1 MDTGETH
8 KPPPYFLVWVV
19 LFVLTVLEVFYAFAP
34 ISKVVIAVGLIVMAL
49 WKALLVALYY
59 MHLRWEPKRMW
70 VLAASPIPLIFI
82 LLVVVLNE
90 F

>member
-8 KPPPYFLVWVV
+8 KPPPYVLVWVV
-19 LFVLTVLEVFYAFAP
+19 LFVLTVLEVLYAFAP